1 MHGPGYLKTIVDE
14 LHDWMELNEYAALAP
29 MVGNM
34 SHKRC
39 PDPRQLERANYARIL
54 QSWSR
59 G

>member
-1 MHGPGYLKTIVDE
+1 
-14 LHDWMELNEYAALAP
+14 MEKNEYPQLSK

-34 SHKRC
+34 SHRSC